1 MPVRNTGLFVLLT
14 LSVVLVAAC
23 TSSVLAPVEQRS
35 ALHSNTNVPALSP
48 PVPSG
53 ASSSSHQGKPTYH
66 VVRRG
71 DTLYSIAWRY
81 GLDYRN
87 VASWNRIEPP
97 YTIFPGQRVDING
110 TFAASLSQSSNLH
123 NVAKR
128 NTTTETS
135 KESTTSVSEVGW
147 KWPTSGKMIAS
158 FQASGQKGVDIE
170 GHFDQ
175 PIYAA
180 AGGRVV
186 YSGGGLKGYGKLI
199 IIKHNKRF
207 LSAYAH
213 NNKLLVAEGDEVL
226 GGQHIASMGRS
237 GADRVMLHFEIRR
250 DGKPVDPARYL
261 PKNAT

>member
-1 MPVRNTGLFVLLT
+1 MPVRVTGLFLFLAFAVA
-14 LSVVLVAAC
+14 LVAC

-35 ALHSNTNVPALSP
+35 ALHSNTSVPPRSP
-48 PVPSG
+48 VLGG
-53 ASSSSHQGKPTYH
+53 ASLSSNQAKPNFH
-66 VVRRG
+66 IVRKG

-97 YTIFPGQRVDING
+97 YTIFPGQRVGIKG
-110 TFAASLSQSSNLH
+110 TFTASSAQPLNSSK
-123 NVAKR
+123 VAKR
-128 NTTTETS
+128 NTRTEPT
-135 KESTTSVSEVGW
+135 KEIATSVSEVGW
-147 KWPTSGKMIAS
+147 RWPTKGKMVAS
-158 FQASGQKGVDIE
+158 FQASGSKGVDIG

-186 YSGGGLKGYGKLI
+186 YSGGGLRGYGKLI

-213 NNKLLVAEGDEVL
+213 NNKLLVEEGDEVS

>member
-1 MPVRNTGLFVLLT
+1 MPVRNTGLFVLLSFT
-14 LSVVLVAAC
+14 VALVAC
-23 TSSVLAPVEQRS
+23 TSSALAPVEQRS
-35 ALHSNTNVPALSP
+35 ALHSNTSVPTRSPALS
-48 PVPSG
+48 G
-53 ASSSSHQGKPTYH
+53 ASPSSNQGKPNYH
-66 VVRRG
+66 IVRRG

-110 TFAASLSQSSNLH
+110 TFTASSPQSPNSN

-128 NTTTETS
+128 RTRTETS
-135 KESTTSVSEVGW
+135 KESATSDSEVGW
-147 KWPTSGKMIAS
+147 KWPTRGKMIAS
-158 FQASGQKGVDIE
+158 FQASGRKGVDIA

-186 YSGGGLKGYGKLI
+186 YSGGGLRGYGKLI

-213 NNKLLVAEGDEVL
+213 NNKLLVEEGDKVS

-237 GADRVMLHFEIRR
+237 GADRVMLHFEIRH
-250 DGKPVDPARYL
+250 DGNPVDPARYL
-261 PKNAT
+261 PKKAT